1 MVDVMSTNALLN
13 AKSVAVVGA
22 SDKAGSFGGQVV
34 RNLVDFGYAGDIYPV
49 NPRLSS
55 LFDLPCSASLEA
67 LPERPDCAALAV
79 SNQHLMAL
87 LAQAAALGIA
97 SAVVFGD
104 PTVGDGRAPEL
115 QSQITALARK
125 QAIAVCGPNAMGV
138 YNLREKLV
146 ISGYP
151 VRPGL
156 LHDALLRFST
166 FVSDCGDLI
175 AEVDVNPIRVLSTGT
190 VALDALIVP
199 KGAEAAKSGGEHGP
213 NT

>member
-1 MVDVMSTNALLN
+1 MVDVMSTSALLN

-22 SDKAGSFGGQVV
+22 SDKPGSFGGQVV

-55 LFDLPCSASLEA
+55 LFDLPCSASLES

-87 LAQAAALGIA
+87 LAQAAALGIP

-115 QSQITALARK
+115 QSQITALAKK

-156 LHDALLRFST
+156 PIGK
-166 FVSDCGDLI
+166 VSLI
-175 AEVDVNPIRVLSTGT
+175 THSGT
-190 VALDALIVP
+190 VFDAMSQNNRDVDLRNHIV
-199 KGAEAAKSGGEHGP
+199 KIIGGGEHCFVA
-213 NT
+213 TRDDVVEADVTIVL